1 LATGGQLNLP
11 QQARIAVGLS
21 QRRFA
26 ELIGVSRSV
35 VERWEAG
42 KPPSGAAASLL
53 QLTAKHPEVV
63 LATLRPHDGN
73 GTGGNSVIPVTQRYH
88 P

>member
-1 LATGGQLNLP
+1 MENRLNLP

-26 ELIGVSRSV
+26 ELLGVSRSV

-42 KPPSGAAASLL
+42 KPPTGAAVALL
-53 QLTAKHPEVV
+53 KIVRERPEAV
-63 LATLRPHDGN
+63 LDALRDDR
-73 GTGGNSVIPVTQRYH
+73 GGSQ
-88 P
+88 